1 MADGHKMQIER
12 RNGRLLVTCP
22 VTACTRKAD
31 FVDHPSSVPDAEQ
44 VARLHEKATRT

>member
-12 RNGRLLVTCP
+12 RNGRIFVTCP
-22 VTACTRKAD
+22 VPGCTREAD
-31 FVDHPSSVPDAEQ
+31 FVDHPSSVQDADQ